1 MQETKQN
8 QKKRLPDKWKLYL
21 GISFCIVLFIAS
33 LLLGQRFERVR
44 SVLNGVTQPIQQ
56 GYQKIEGTWKT
67 FSVASEF
74 CLSGKYSGTGCPV
87 RTGRK
92 I

>member
-56 GYQKIEGTWKT
+56 G
-67 FSVASEF
+67 
-74 CLSGKYSGTGCPV
+74 
-87 RTGRK
+87 
-92 I
+92 